1 MSQPPSLVLW
11 GDSKA
16 DREVR
21 KLYGRD
27 RKGSRCDLKGGC
39 GPGEVAGGLTRSGA
53 SYVTG

>member
-11 GDSKA
+11 EDSKA